1 MTMNSVKKLVAV
13 TCVSLFLVGGW
24 ASAVHAQ
31 AIHEGKLTGT
41 VASEDQA
48 VIPGATVEISSP
60 ALLSGR
66 EISHHD
72 GNGTYL
78 FLNLPPGR
86 YKVTT
91 SISGFKTVVQG
102 EHRDLLGRH
111 DDAECIAA
119 GGRCR
124 GDRQRGTLRDR
135 SAIQDI
141 Q

>member
-1 MTMNSVKKLVAV
+1 MTMNSVRKLVAV

-60 ALLSGR
+60 ALISGAK
-66 EISHHD
+66 SATTT

-78 FLNLPPGR
+78 FLNLPPGATR
-86 YKVTT
+86 
-91 SISGFKTVVQG
+91 
-102 EHRDLLGRH
+102 
-111 DDAECIAA
+111 
-119 GGRCR
+119 
-124 GDRQRGTLRDR
+124 
-135 SAIQDI
+135 
-141 Q
+141 